1 MKTIKYFLT
10 SVFTLLL
17 AIASIIYGVSLIST
31 STTLY
36 TKLGDTTPIT
46 FTATFVFTGI
56 ILVAIG
62 FLLITVSYTSF
73 SISRKY
79 YLNYLDGKR
88 DRDIKTSI
96 INEKYRQLYNDLQD
110 SPTIELKEIVINNFY
125 KRTKV
130 SLNILNAYRMSEH
143 KDFVDFIK
151 DMKLNN

>member
-17 AIASIIYGVSLIST
+17 AIASIIYGVSLITT

-79 YLNYLDGKR
+79 YLNYLTNKR
-88 DRDIKTSI
+88 DREIKSNLE
-96 INEKYRQLYNDLQD
+96 NEKYKQLYKDLQD
-110 SPTIELKEIVINNFY
+110 SPTLELKEIVYKNFY
-125 KRTKV
+125 Y
-130 SLNILNAYRMSEH
+130 SDNPLQ
-143 KDFVDFIK
+143 
-151 DMKLNN
+151 

>member
-17 AIASIIYGVSLIST
+17 AIASIIYSVSLIST

-79 YLNYLDGKR
+79 YLNYLTNKR
-88 DRDIKTSI
+88 DRDIKSNLE
-96 INEKYRQLYNDLQD
+96 NEKYMQFYKDLQD
-110 SPTIELKEIVINNFY
+110 SPTLELKEIVYKNFY
-125 KRTKV
+125 YSDNQKRNNPYNRTAEENLQQFKDTLD
-130 SLNILNAYRMSEH
+130 SL
-143 KDFVDFIK
+143 
-151 DMKLNN
+151 

>member
-10 SVFTLLL
+10 SVFTILL

-36 TKLGDTTPIT
+36 TKLGYTTPIT

-62 FLLITVSYTSF
+62 FLLITVSYISF

-79 YLNYLDGKR
+79 YLNYLTNKR
-88 DRDIKTSI
+88 DRDIKSNLE
-96 INEKYRQLYNDLQD
+96 NEKYMQFYKDLQD
-110 SPTIELKEIVINNFY
+110 SPTLELKEIVYKNFY
-125 KRTKV
+125 YSDNPYNRTAEENLQK
-130 SLNILNAYRMSEH
+130 
-143 KDFVDFIK
+143 FK
-151 DMKLNN
+151 DMLDSL

>member
-17 AIASIIYGVSLIST
+17 AIASIIYGVSLITT

-62 FLLITVSYTSF
+62 FLLIIVSYISF

-79 YLNYLDGKR
+79 YLNYLTNKR
-88 DRDIKTSI
+88 DRDIKSNLE
-96 INEKYRQLYNDLQD
+96 NEKYMQFYKDLQD
-110 SPTIELKEIVINNFY
+110 SPTLELKEIVYKNFY
-125 KRTKV
+125 YDDREQSNNACNRTTEENFK
-130 SLNILNAYRMSEH
+130 
-143 KDFVDFIK
+143 KFK
-151 DMKLNN
+151 DMLDS

>member
-17 AIASIIYGVSLIST
+17 AIASIIYSVSLITT

-46 FTATFVFTGI
+46 FTAIFVFTGI

-62 FLLITVSYTSF
+62 FLLIIVSYISF

-79 YLNYLDGKR
+79 YLNYLTNKR
-88 DRDIKTSI
+88 DRDIRSNLE
-96 INEKYRQLYNDLQD
+96 NEKYMQFYKDLQD
-110 SPTIELKEIVINNFY
+110 SPTLELKEIVYKNFY
-125 KRTKV
+125 YADREQSNNACNRTTEENFK
-130 SLNILNAYRMSEH
+130 
-143 KDFVDFIK
+143 KFK
-151 DMKLNN
+151 DMLDS

>member
-79 YLNYLDGKR
+79 YLNYLTNKR
-88 DRDIKTSI
+88 DRDIKSNLE
-96 INEKYRQLYNDLQD
+96 NEKYRQLYNDLQD

-130 SLNILNAYRMSEH
+130 SSSILNAYRMSEH
-143 KDFVDFIK
+143 KNFVDFIK
-151 DMKLNN
+151 DMKINN

>member
-10 SVFTLLL
+10 SVFTILL

-79 YLNYLDGKR
+79 YLNYLTNKR
-88 DRDIKTSI
+88 DREIKSNLE
-96 INEKYRQLYNDLQD
+96 NEKYMQLYKDLQD
-110 SPTIELKEIVINNFY
+110 SPTLELKEIVYKNFY
-125 KRTKV
+125 YDEREQSNNACNRTTEENFK
-130 SLNILNAYRMSEH
+130 
-143 KDFVDFIK
+143 KFK
-151 DMKLNN
+151 DMLDS